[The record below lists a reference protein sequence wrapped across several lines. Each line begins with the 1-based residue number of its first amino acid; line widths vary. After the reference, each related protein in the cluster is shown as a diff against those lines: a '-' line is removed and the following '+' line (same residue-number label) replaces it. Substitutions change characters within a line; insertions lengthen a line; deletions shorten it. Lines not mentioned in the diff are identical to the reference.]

1 MLLAFFVIICEISEW
16 KLFLHYF
23 SVYLMFIYVYKLQ
36 VTSLGS
42 LIKIFK
48 YFLKVSYM
56 ITRALFC
63 IDHKYIKTSNI
74 V

>member
-23 SVYLMFIYVYKLQ
+23 SVYLMFIYVY
-36 VTSLGS
+36 TSLGL

-63 IDHKYIKTSNI
+63 IDHKYSKNSNI